1 MKIKLLRQNQT
12 VIVEQDRD
20 KKTGKIKRKRH
31 YDNTYLTTLQTDT
44 TSDKSAEWLADY
56 VVRVIL
62 QQDDYHNLTL
72 VCDDVSGYWTIKF
85 TVMEFV
91 SPDLVELEVDTDD
104 INRYITA

>member
-12 VIVEQDRD
+12 VIVEQRRD
-20 KKTGKIKRKRH
+20 KKTGKVSRIRH

-56 VVRVIL
+56 VVREVL
-62 QQDDYHNLTL
+62 QQDDYGNLTL
-72 VCDDVSGYWTIKF
+72 VCDDVSGYWTLKF
-85 TVMEFV
+85 TVWEFV
-91 SPDLVELEVDTDD
+91 SPDFVELEVDTDD